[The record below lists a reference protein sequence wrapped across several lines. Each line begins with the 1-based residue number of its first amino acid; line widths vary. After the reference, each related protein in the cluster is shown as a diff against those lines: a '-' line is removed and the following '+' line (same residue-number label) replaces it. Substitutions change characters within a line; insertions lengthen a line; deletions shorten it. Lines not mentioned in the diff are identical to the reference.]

1 MVRAVLANSHSL
13 GGPATMEMV
22 VPRAPKSYPCSPV
35 TSIHQSPSEPILL
48 GVTRACQ
55 NPPGLWGPGSPLP
68 TFPCSVRFRC

>member
-1 MVRAVLANSHSL
+1 MVRAVLADSHS
-13 GGPATMEMV
+13 
-22 VPRAPKSYPCSPV
+22 
-35 TSIHQSPSEPILL
+35 L